1 MQSFNVP
8 DTWDRNGWNK
18 TAIPQTSFAKKSF
31 TFPAGK
37 SNHTI
42 TMTVETP
49 DKCKNTQVDF
59 FLNEGYDRIDTLTGD
74 DERNIIGVLFAGKK
88 CEEKPKEI
96 QVCRLSDKK
105 YPVTILEKDFDGRL
119 HSMDPNDCKKEEPK
133 KITVCRLSDKKYPV
147 YILEK
152 DFDSSKYSKDS
163 NDCKVAPVTPEEPQ
177 QPEELPKTGAVG
189 AISGLIG
196 AGSLAGAGYGY
207 IQSRRRF

>member
-1 MQSFNVP
+1 
-8 DTWDRNGWNK
+8 
-18 TAIPQTSFAKKSF
+18 
-31 TFPAGK
+31 
-37 SNHTI
+37 
-42 TMTVETP
+42 
-49 DKCKNTQVDF
+49 
-59 FLNEGYDRIDTLTGD
+59 
-74 DERNIIGVLFAGKK
+74 
-88 CEEKPKEI
+88 
-96 QVCRLSDKK
+96 
-105 YPVTILEKDFDGRL
+105 
-119 HSMDPNDCKKEEPK
+119 MDPNDCKKEEPK